1 MTTPAD
7 VRDPHFER
15 RVRESFARQELMS
28 LLGASLAHV
37 APGEVD
43 IELPF
48 SPRLTQQHGFLHA
61 GAIASILDSA
71 CGYAA
76 STLMDADAA
85 VLTVEFKINLLEPA
99 MGDRFVAHGR
109 VVRAGRTV
117 TVCRGDAVAEAG
129 GGEKVVAIVTAT
141 VMTVRDRGISA

>member
-1 MTTPAD
+1 
-7 VRDPHFER
+7 
-15 RVRESFARQELMS
+15 MS
-28 LLGASLAHV
+28 LLGASLARV

-48 SPRLTQQHGFLHA
+48 SPRLTQQHGFVHA
-61 GAIASILDSA
+61 GALASILDSA

-85 VLTVEFKINLLEPA
+85 VLTIEFKVNLLEPGV
-99 MGDRFVAHGR
+99 GDRFVARAR

-117 TVCRGDAVAEAG
+117 TVCRGEAVAAG
-129 GGEKVVAIVTAT
+129 DGGEKLVAIVTAT
-141 VMTVRDRGISA
+141 IMTVRERGIRA